1 MEESEEKEI
10 LNNNDIKEKN
20 LNSKDSSIKIK
31 NKN

>member
-10 LNNNDIKEKN
+10 LNNNDIKEGN
-20 LNSKDSSIKIK
+20 LNSKNCSIKIK